1 MPPRM
6 RYHGLLLMAPGRSG
20 SNAQPPR
27 HDLASFFGALESR
40 VLEALWTR
48 EAPASVRDLQAD
60 FPEAAYTTLMTTL
73 DRLHRKGVLQRI
85 KAGRAFLY
93 RPRYSSEELRARLA
107 SDTLRRLLG
116 ADQAAIEPI
125 VSFFVEAVSRQDR
138 EVLDDLE
145 QLVQARRRRAG
156 DGE

>member
-1 MPPRM
+1 
-6 RYHGLLLMAPGRSG
+6 MAPGQPG
-20 SNAQPPR
+20 SNDPSAR
-27 HDLASFFGALESR
+27 HDLASFFGALEGR
-40 VLEALWTR
+40 VLDALWKR
-48 EAPASVRDLQAD
+48 DAPVSVRDLQAD

-73 DRLHRKGVLQRI
+73 DRLHRKGVLDRV

-93 RPRYSSEELRARLA
+93 RPRYTSEELRARLA

-138 EVLDDLE
+138 EVLDNLE
-145 QLVQARRRRAG
+145 QLVQAHRRQVG
-156 DGE
+156 DRE